1 MARKPA
7 EVESRSVELMAKMVL
22 LQLYALGTPQE
33 AIARVVGKSGTWVT
47 NNLKGV
53 PKPKK
58 EK

>member
-7 EVESRSVELMAKMVL
+7 EGESVELIAKMLL
-22 LQLYALGTPQE
+22 LQLYALGAAQGT
-33 AIARVVGKSGTWVT
+33 IARIVGKSGTWVT
-47 NNLKGV
+47 DNLKGV

>member
-1 MARKPA
+1 
-7 EVESRSVELMAKMVL
+7 MAKMVL

>member
-7 EVESRSVELMAKMVL
+7 EAESRSVELIAKMVL
-22 LQLYALGTPQE
+22 LQLYAMGTPQDT
-33 AIARVVGKSGTWVT
+33 IARILGKSGTWVT

>member
-7 EVESRSVELMAKMVL
+7 ETESRSVELTAKLVL
-22 LQLYALGTPQE
+22 LQLYALGAPQE
-33 AIARVVGKSGTWVT
+33 TIARVVGKSGTWVT

-58 EK
+58 VG